1 MVGDGSIKICY
12 TVVSLPLWKQRYKNQ
27 TMTKRIAKAVEIYSL
42 KSNERY
48 GQRES
53 KGSPSLS

>member
-1 MVGDGSIKICY
+1 MVGDGSIEICY

-42 KSNERY
+42 KSNKRY

-53 KGSPSLS
+53 KGSPSLN

>member
-42 KSNERY
+42 KSNER
-48 GQRES
+48 
-53 KGSPSLS
+53 